1 MIKSKLC
8 CFYPILLLSTQV
20 LASDDELNVYSF
32 RKYELI
38 KPMLQAFEQH
48 SGVKVNLVNGKS
60 TFLLSRLKADGTD
73 SRADVILSSDLAQLS
88 AHRDLL
94 QPMTELKGWS
104 VLPSVFKDP
113 NQRWISLSMR
123 TRALFT
129 REDSQSHKTTF
140 VPTQFAQFS
149 AHQVQG
155 KFCVRDWRHS
165 YNKTLF
171 ASLLSGK
178 NLQDTQWMTT
188 ANQLLAKR
196 PSGGDRDQL
205 RALAKGQC
213 HYALANHYYWH
224 MMKQSNNKQDVK
236 LASQLAMHFLQMA
249 NGQTPVSTT
258 TAAIAKHAPNK
269 KNALAFIDFL
279 LQPQT
284 QKMYAQLLN
293 EFPVV
298 AIDGY
303 QLPFKPALENINLSL
318 EYTQKAHD
326 ILSL

>member
-8 CFYPILLLSTQV
+8 CFYPFLLLSTQV
-20 LASDDELNVYSF
+20 LANDDELNVYSF

-60 TFLLSRLKADGTD
+60 HFLLSRLKADGAQ
-73 SRADVILSSDLAQLS
+73 SRADVILSSDLVQLS
-88 AHRDLL
+88 AHRALL

-104 VLPSVFKDP
+104 VLPDVFKDP
-113 NQRWISLSMR
+113 DQHWVSLSMR

-129 REDSQSHKTTF
+129 RKNDTSSSF
-140 VPTQFAQFS
+140 IPTYFAQFS
-149 AHQVQG
+149 EPQIQG

-171 ASLLSGK
+171 ASLLSG
-178 NLQDTQWMTT
+178 NREQDTQWIKN
-188 ANQLLAKR
+188 ANKLLAKR

-205 RALAKGQC
+205 RGLAKGQC
-213 HYALANHYYWH
+213 QYALANHYYWH
-224 MMKQSNNKQDVK
+224 MMKQSNNKQEVK
-236 LASQLAMHFLQMA
+236 IASQLAMHFLQMA
-249 NGQTPVSTT
+249 NGTTPVSTT

-269 KNALAFIDFL
+269 ENALAFIDFL
-279 LQPQT
+279 LLPKT

-298 AIDGY
+298 AIEGY
-303 QLPFKPALENINLSL
+303 QLPFKPALKNINLSL
-318 EYTQKAHD
+318 EYTEKANKVPAV
-326 ILSL
+326 

>member
-8 CFYPILLLSTQV
+8 CFYPFLLLSTQV
-20 LASDDELNVYSF
+20 LADDDELNVYSF

-60 TFLLSRLKADGTD
+60 HFLLSRLKADGAQ
-73 SRADVILSSDLAQLS
+73 SRADVILSSDLVQLS
-88 AHRDLL
+88 AHRALL

-104 VLPSVFKDP
+104 VLPDVFKDP
-113 NQRWISLSMR
+113 DQHWVSLSMR

-129 REDSQSHKTTF
+129 RKNDTSSSF
-140 VPTQFAQFS
+140 IPTYFAQFS
-149 AHQVQG
+149 EPQMQG

-171 ASLLSGK
+171 ASLLSG
-178 NLQDTQWMTT
+178 NREQDTQWIKN
-188 ANQLLAKR
+188 ANKLLAKR

-205 RALAKGQC
+205 RGLAKGQC
-213 HYALANHYYWH
+213 QYALANHYYWH
-224 MMKQSNNKQDVK
+224 MMKQSNNKQEVK
-236 LASQLAMHFLQMA
+236 IASQLAMHFLQMA
-249 NGQTPVSTT
+249 NGTTPVSTT

-279 LQPQT
+279 LLPQT

-298 AIDGY
+298 AIEGY
-303 QLPFKPALENINLSL
+303 QLPFKPALENINFSL
-318 EYTQKAHD
+318 EYTQKANK
-326 ILSL
+326 IPTL

>member
-8 CFYPILLLSTQV
+8 CFYPFLLLSTQV
-20 LASDDELNVYSF
+20 LAKDDELNVYSF

-60 TFLLSRLKADGTD
+60 HFLLSRLKSDGIQ
-73 SRADVILSSDLAQLS
+73 SRADVILSSDLVQLS
-88 AHRDLL
+88 AHRALL

-104 VLPSVFKDP
+104 QLPDVFKDP
-113 NQRWISLSMR
+113 NQHWVSLSMR

-129 REDSQSHKTTF
+129 RKNDNATVF
-140 VPTQFAQFS
+140 IPTYFSQFS
-149 AHQVQG
+149 EPHMQG
-155 KFCVRDWRHS
+155 KFCVRDWGHS

-171 ASLLSGK
+171 ASLLSG
-178 NLQDTQWMTT
+178 NHAQDTQWIKN

-205 RALAKGQC
+205 RGLAKGQC
-213 HYALANHYYWH
+213 QYALANHYYWH
-224 MMKQSNNKQDVK
+224 MMKQSNNKQEVK
-236 LASQLAMHFLQMA
+236 IASQLAMHFLQMA
-249 NGQTPVSTT
+249 NGHTPVSTT

-269 KNALAFIDFL
+269 ENALAFIDFM
-279 LQPQT
+279 LQPKT

-298 AIDGY
+298 TIEGY
-303 QLPFKPALENINLSL
+303 QLPFKPALQNINLSL
-318 EYTQKAHD
+318 EYTQKAD
-326 ILSL
+326 QIPTL